1 MAIPVQ
7 HVIVVSPANNASYPF
22 TVLCSCQWQCHCRTR
37 EQAIHQASGHA
48 GRQAWMGNPTTVD
61 VSAVPL
67 EEIPIDQP
75 VVGLEGSVE
84 TVSESAAAQPE
95 PAATAEAGA
104 GV

>member
-1 MAIPVQ
+1 
-7 HVIVVSPANNASYPF
+7 
-22 TVLCSCQWQCHCRTR
+22 
-37 EQAIHQASGHA
+37 
-48 GRQAWMGNPTTVD
+48 MGNPTTVD

-84 TVSESAAAQPE
+84 TASEPAATQPE
-95 PAATAEAGA
+95 PAAPAEAGA